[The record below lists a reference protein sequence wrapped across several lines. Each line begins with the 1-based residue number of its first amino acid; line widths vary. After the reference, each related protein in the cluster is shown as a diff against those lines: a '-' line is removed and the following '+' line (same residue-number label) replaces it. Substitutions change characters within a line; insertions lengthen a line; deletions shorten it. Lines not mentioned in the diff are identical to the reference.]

1 MSRNLSVTFIETV
14 QALSTGDAAIF
25 LLTISH
31 PTFAETIRICNNRT
45 DMTSRGNLFQAL
57 AFDISL
63 AVDDAKTLPAMTMTL
78 DNVDRSLIREIR
90 ELPDAPE
97 FLMEL
102 ILASN
107 PDQVE
112 LAFPAMTVGAITY
125 DASTIR
131 TNVIVSDTLNLK
143 YPRGTA
149 TPASNP
155 GLF

>member
-1 MSRNLSVTFIETV
+1 MSRNLSVTFVETI
-14 QALSTGDAAIF
+14 QALATGDAAIF

-31 PTFAETIRICNNRT
+31 PSFAETIRVCNNRT
-45 DMTSRGNLFQAL
+45 DMTSRGNLFRAL

-63 AVDDAKTLPAMTMTL
+63 AIDDSKTLPSMALTL
-78 DNVDRSLIREIR
+78 DNVDRNLIREIR
-90 ELPDAPE
+90 ELPDGPD

-107 PDQVE
+107 PEQVE
-112 LAFPAMTVGAITY
+112 LGFPEMTVSAITY
-125 DASTIR
+125 DANTIR
-131 TNVIVSDTLNLK
+131 TNVVVSDMLNRK

-155 GLF
+155 GMF